1 MRSCY
6 VVLAHYSVI
15 TPYIFCSLS
24 CKNWKFQPPPKSAN
38 TFLRGQKN
46 LAKMILFVVTHKIL
60 MCALC
65 MYFLKHTTW
74 KNIGDWK
81 SLHLF
86 PMVCSMLSQHKTT
99 LLFMW
104 DQMIQ
109 QQGWQFSCKE
119 CTNTLDKVYQ
129 SFLMDSSILK
139 KMHLFSRTKC
149 NR

>member
-6 VVLAHYSVI
+6 VVLAHYSVT

-99 LLFMW
+99 LLFMR
-104 DQMIQ
+104 DQIIQ
-109 QQGWQFSCKE
+109 QQGWQFSFKRVHKY
-119 CTNTLDKVYQ
+119 TWQGVSI
-129 SFLMDSSILK
+129 SFWWIPQYWRKSLLK
-139 KMHLFSRTKC
+139 NKM
-149 NR
+149 